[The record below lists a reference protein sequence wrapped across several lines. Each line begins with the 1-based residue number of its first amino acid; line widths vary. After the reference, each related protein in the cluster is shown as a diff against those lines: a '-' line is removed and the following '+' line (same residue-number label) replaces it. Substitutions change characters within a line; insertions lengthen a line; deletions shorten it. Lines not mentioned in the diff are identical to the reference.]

1 MSRALTSPAV
11 PVPGNAARN
20 GDFLLPFPDY
30 PCNARSFVHL
40 DARLL
45 PYWHTLFDVCPSLLK
60 LDPPE
65 GLELFRRFM
74 TWAYRN
80 HPSLDWTY
88 YVSVCRWLLSSP
100 YKAQVTD
107 KHIEAFLVAAAAL
120 WVASDVPKPVAWYW
134 LGNRW
139 ARWWWSGSRGRVL
152 AHLRLKTASNCRRHR
167 GTSHGAHSVAK
178 VRSAFGVG
186 CQCPARAVCLHGRT
200 EGSPDSD
207 MIFNPLRGSD
217 DGCTAIHARVSFRG
231 PGGQPDGRG

>member
-1 MSRALTSPAV
+1 MSRALTSPTV
-11 PVPGNAARN
+11 PEPSNRVVRN

-74 TWAYRN
+74 TWAYRH

-100 YKAQVTD
+100 YKARVTD
-107 KHIEAFLVAAAAL
+107 EHIEAFLVAAAAL
-120 WVASDVPKPVAWYW
+120 WVASDVSQ
-134 LGNRW
+134 
-139 ARWWWSGSRGRVL
+139 ARGLVL
-152 AHLRLKTASNCRRHR
+152 AWQPMAEVVVEWKQ
-167 GTSHGAHSVAK
+167 G
-178 VRSAFGVG
+178 
-186 CQCPARAVCLHGRT
+186 ARAGAFTL
-200 EGSPDSD
+200 EDSQQLPSPLWDFSWS
-207 MIFNPLRGSD
+207 PLSGK
-217 DGCTAIHARVSFRG
+217 GAVSFRRWLPV
-231 PGGQPDGRG
+231 PG